1 MVMKSLTLI
10 AALILAV
17 AMPPA
22 ANAVTLDLPATIKNE
37 VNVTADSSPGW
48 TPTAE
53 QRHRALKTVQMF
65 LDAVEGG
72 RYIEAYGLQNELVK
86 RNQTLPQFSQD
97 AQKFSVM
104 AGPVKFWR
112 VLKVTWTKDPA
123 KAPLPGIY
131 AAIDLAAQF
140 ANVDRDCGYM
150 VLYQQSTGGD
160 FTIMRRENN
169 YLDNAAARDIEQK
182 QSKAA
187 VAKAWLELARHCP
200 NYAPVMFV
208 H

>member
-72 RYIEAYGLQNELVK
+72 RYIEAYGLQNELMK

-112 VLKVTWTKDPA
+112 A
-123 KAPLPGIY
+123 S
-131 AAIDLAAQF
+131 LAQNA
-140 ANVDRDCGYM
+140 RE
-150 VLYQQSTGGD
+150 GGCP
-160 FTIMRRENN
+160 RCPSLASNH
-169 YLDNAAARDIEQK
+169 ARKRSACDG
-182 QSKAA
+182 SG
-187 VAKAWLELARHCP
+187 R
-200 NYAPVMFV
+200 
-208 H
+208 